1 MAQVKIIDK
10 KIEVENLVGFSFK
23 MIPAA
28 SLSPSYLAVGA
39 PNTARKM
46 FKLRYQLKLF
56 LWCVLDS
63 LVKMIDG
70 EHHAQQVDQDPQ
82 HVEDVVP
89 VGTLQTSQNMQI
101 CWTLYVQPTVDKLI
115 QYMYVP

>member
-1 MAQVKIIDK
+1 MIK
-10 KIEVENLVGFSFK
+10 KLEVENLVGFSFK

-39 PNTARKM
+39 PNTAKKM

-101 CWTLYVQPTVDKLI
+101 CWTLGQPTVDKLI
-115 QYMYVP
+115 HVCTIE